1 LEERTVGGGE
11 VEVEVEV
18 SGEIARE
25 AAEAALKDMKTCE
38 SYPTSASTAKMRSE
52 DVSRFLKDQI
62 KLTGGS

>member
-1 LEERTVGGGE
+1 LEEWTIGDGE
-11 VEVEVEV
+11 VKVEV

-25 AAEAALKDMKTCE
+25 AAEGTLKEYRTCE
-38 SYPTSASTAKMRSE
+38 SPPTSASTAEMRSE